1 MGDFICSVKNGADS
15 FNHSAQSCTDTL
27 LAEANRCV
35 SCGLCLPYCPTY
47 RLTMS
52 EADSPRGRIALMSGV
67 ASGNLPMNERFVQ
80 HMDRCLTCRA
90 CEAVCP
96 NNVAY
101 GQLID
106 AARAMIVASS
116 PNNLRNGSARTK
128 KPWLRRWLEREFVT
142 KPFRIDRMRA
152 FFRLFQKTGYQQWLQ
167 QSSLLKKTKPAK
179 LAAQVP
185 PAIINPYISDNTTET
200 AGGWQVVYPAA
211 DKPCGEVG
219 LFLGCVSRL
228 ADVETLNSSIYV
240 LNRLGYTVYVPST
253 QTCCGALHQHSG
265 EVTEAAILAWQ
276 NRKAFGELNVSKI
289 ITTASGCGVQ
299 LTECGALTAQ
309 RCHENEMVEQ
319 DNSPDFSS
327 RIVDVSKFLVA
338 ADGWDDVEI
347 RPLASKIAVHEPCSL
362 RNGLRDQA
370 YVYMLLAHIPGVEL
384 VPLAANDQCCGA
396 AGTYFIDQPDFA
408 MRLQA
413 EKISA
418 VNNSDIRYLVTSN
431 IGCSLHIASG
441 LRAAGSPVEVLHPV
455 TLLARQMG
463 IQ

>member
-1 MGDFICSVKNGADS
+1 MKNGADS
-15 FNHSAQSCTDTL
+15 INHLLQSSTHTL
-27 LAEANRCV
+27 LTEANRCV
-35 SCGLCLPYCPTY
+35 SCGLCLPHCPTY

-106 AARAMIVASS
+106 AARTMIETSS
-116 PNNLRNGSARTK
+116 PELHAGSARTK
-128 KPWLRRWLEREFVT
+128 KNRLRRWLERELIT
-142 KPFRIDRMRA
+142 KPFRIDRMRT
-152 FFRLFQKTGYQQWLQ
+152 FFWLLLKTGFLQ
-167 QSSLLKKTKPAK
+167 RLQKSNLLGKTKLAK
-179 LAAQVP
+179 LIAQVP
-185 PAIINPYISDNTTET
+185 SSTMNPLISDNATET
-200 AGGWQVVYPAA
+200 SNGWQVVYPAVG
-211 DKPCGEVG
+211 KLCGEVG

-228 ADVETLNSSIYV
+228 SDVETLNSAIFV

-265 EVTEAAILAWQ
+265 EVAKAATLVRQ
-276 NRKAFGELNVSKI
+276 NEKAFGELNLSKI

-299 LTECGALTAQ
+299 LAECRALKKQ
-309 RCHENEMVEQ
+309 ERCHKNGIVEK
-319 DNSPDFSS
+319 DCSSDFAF
-327 RIVDVSKFLVA
+327 RIVDISKFLVT
-338 ADGWDDVEI
+338 ADGWDDVEV
-347 RPLASKIAVHEPCSL
+347 RPLASKIAVHDPCSL

-370 YVYMLLAHIPGVEL
+370 YVYKLLTHIPRL
-384 VPLAANDQCCGA
+384 KPVPLADNDQCCGA

-408 MRLQA
+408 MKLQA

-418 VNNSDIRYLVTSN
+418 VNDSDIRYLVTSN

-441 LRAAGSPVEVLHPV
+441 LRAAGSSVEVLHPV

>member
-1 MGDFICSVKNGADS
+1 MKNGADLI
-15 FNHSAQSCTDTL
+15 NNSAQSCTKTL

-67 ASGNLPMNERFVQ
+67 ASGNLPMNGRFVQ

-106 AARAMIVASS
+106 AAREMIATSS
-116 PNNLRNGSARTK
+116 PELHAGTVRTK
-128 KPWLRRWLEREFVT
+128 KNWLRKWLEREFIA
-142 KPFRIDRMRA
+142 KPFRIDRMRS
-152 FFRLFQKTGYQQWLQ
+152 FFRFYQKTGFQKWLQ
-167 QSSLLKKTKPAK
+167 KSNSLGKAKLTK

-185 PAIINPYISDNTTET
+185 PTVINPYISDNATET
-200 AGGWQVVYPAA
+200 ANGWQVVYPAVG
-211 DKPCGEVG
+211 KPCGKVG

-228 ADVETLNSSIYV
+228 ADVETLNSAIFV

-265 EVTEAAILAWQ
+265 EVAKAAMLAWQ
-276 NRKAFGELNVSKI
+276 NKKAFGELNLSKI

-299 LTECGALTAQ
+299 LTECHALKAQ
-309 RCHENEMVEQ
+309 EHCHNNDAVEN
-319 DNSPDFSS
+319 DSSTDFSS
-327 RIVDVSKFLVA
+327 CIVDVSKFLETA
-338 ADGWDDVEI
+338 NGWDEVEI
-347 RPLASKIAVHEPCSL
+347 RPLASRIAVHDPCSL
-362 RNGLRDQA
+362 CNGLRDQA
-370 YVYMLLAHIPGVEL
+370 YVYMLLAHIPGIEL
-384 VPLAANDQCCGA
+384 IPLAGNDQCCGA

-408 MRLQA
+408 MKLQA

-418 VNNSDIRYLVTSN
+418 VNDSDIRYLATSN

-441 LRAAGSPVEVLHPV
+441 LRAAGSTVEVLHPV

>member
-1 MGDFICSVKNGADS
+1 MKNDVDSNDCSTGN
-15 FNHSAQSCTDTL
+15 CTDFL

-106 AARAMIVASS
+106 AARVMIVTSS
-116 PNNLRNGSARTK
+116 SDLLSGSVGTK
-128 KPWLRRWLEREFVT
+128 KSWLRKWLEIEFIS
-142 KPFRIDRMRA
+142 KPFRFDQLRI
-152 FFRLFQKTGYQQWLQ
+152 FFRFFQKSGLLQ
-167 QSSLLKKTKPAK
+167 RLQKSGLLGRTKLAK
-179 LAAQVP
+179 LIAQVP
-185 PAIINPYISDNTTET
+185 PSIGNPYAADNIKETIS
-200 AGGWQVVYPAA
+200 GWRAVYPAVG
-211 DKPCGEVG
+211 KQRGKVG
-219 LFLGCVSRL
+219 LFLGCVARL
-228 ADVETLNSSIYV
+228 ADVETLNSAIFV
-240 LNRLGYTVYVPST
+240 LNRLGYTVFVPST
-253 QTCCGALHQHSG
+253 QTCCGALHQHG
-265 EVTEAAILAWQ
+265 GDKAKAMMLARQ
-276 NRKAFGELNVSKI
+276 NRKAFGGLDLSNI

-299 LTECGALTAQ
+299 LAECGAYKVQ
-309 RCHENEMVEQ
+309 RSNHLVEKMEK
-319 DNSPDFSS
+319 DSCSDFSS
-327 RIVDVSKFLVA
+327 LIVDVNKFLVSA
-338 ADGWDDVEI
+338 NGWNDVDI
-347 RPLASKIAVHEPCSL
+347 LPLSSKIAVQDPCSL
-362 RNGLRDQA
+362 RNGLRDQMH
-370 YVYMLLAHIPGVEL
+370 VYTLLSYIPKIQVA
-384 VPLAANDQCCGA
+384 PLAGNDQCCGA

-408 MRLQA
+408 MKLQA

-418 VNNSDIRYLVTSN
+418 VRDNDIRYLVTSN

-441 LRAAGSPVEVLHPV
+441 LRAIGSSVEVLHPV

>member
-1 MGDFICSVKNGADS
+1 MKNGVNSID
-15 FNHSAQSCTDTL
+15 HSAGNRTDPL

-67 ASGNLPMNERFVQ
+67 ASGNLPMNRRFIQ

-106 AARAMIVASS
+106 AARVMIVTSS
-116 PNNLRNGSARTK
+116 SDLPNGFARTK
-128 KPWLRRWLEREFVT
+128 KSWLRKWLEREFIT
-142 KPFRIDRMRA
+142 KPFRFDQLRI
-152 FFRLFQKTGYQQWLQ
+152 FFRFFQKNGFLQ
-167 QSSLLKKTKPAK
+167 RLQKSSLLGKSKLAK

-185 PAIINPYISDNTTET
+185 PAIKNPYISDNKEET
-200 AGGWQVVYPAA
+200 VNGWREVYPAVGKQRG
-211 DKPCGEVG
+211 DVG

-228 ADVETLNSSIYV
+228 ADVETLNSAIFV
-240 LNRLGYTVYVPST
+240 LNRLGYTVFVPST
-253 QTCCGALHQHSG
+253 QTCCGALHQHG
-265 EVTEAAILAWQ
+265 GDVAKAMMLARQ
-276 NRKAFGELNVSKI
+276 NRKAFGELNLSKI
-289 ITTASGCGVQ
+289 ITTASGCGLQ
-299 LTECGALTAQ
+299 LAECDAYKVGACNHLF
-309 RCHENEMVEQ
+309 EKVEK
-319 DNSPDFSS
+319 DSNPDFSS
-327 RIVDVSKFLVA
+327 RIVDVSKFLLSVN
-338 ADGWDDVEI
+338 GWEDVEI
-347 RPLASKIAVHEPCSL
+347 RPLASKIAVQDPCSL

-370 YVYMLLAHIPGVEL
+370 HVYTLLTHIPKIEVT
-384 VPLAANDQCCGA
+384 PLAGNDQCCGA

-408 MRLQA
+408 MKLQA

-418 VNNSDIRYLVTSN
+418 VNDNDIRYLVTSN

-441 LRAAGSPVEVLHPV
+441 LRAIGSSVEVLHPV

>member
-1 MGDFICSVKNGADS
+1 MKNGADS
-15 FNHSAQSCTDTL
+15 NNHSTPSCTDTL
-27 LAEANRCV
+27 LTEANRCV

-67 ASGNLPMNERFVQ
+67 ASGNLPMNGRFVQ

-106 AARAMIVASS
+106 AARAMIATSS
-116 PNNLRNGSARTK
+116 PDLRTGSATTK
-128 KPWLRRWLEREFVT
+128 KNWLRRWLEREFIT
-142 KPFRIDRMRA
+142 KPFRIDRMRT
-152 FFRLFQKTGYQQWLQ
+152 FFRFFQKIGFQQRLQ
-167 QSSLLKKTKPAK
+167 KSHLLGKAKLSK

-185 PAIINPYISDNTTET
+185 PAIINPYISDNATK
-200 AGGWQVVYPAA
+200 AVNGWQVVYPAMG
-211 DKPCGEVG
+211 KPCGEVG

-228 ADVETLNSSIYV
+228 VDVETLNSAIFV

-265 EVTEAAILAWQ
+265 DAAKAAMLERQ
-276 NRKAFGELNVSKI
+276 NKKVFGELNLSKI

-299 LTECGALTAQ
+299 LSECHALKSQ
-309 RCHENEMVEQ
+309 GRCQKNGITVKDSGE
-319 DNSPDFSS
+319 DFSS
-327 RIVDVSKFLVA
+327 RIIDVSKFLVTA
-338 ADGWDDVEI
+338 RGWNDVEI
-347 RPLASKIAVHEPCSL
+347 RPLASKIAVHDPCSL

-370 YVYMLLAHIPGVEL
+370 YVYMLLAHIPKLDL
-384 VPLAANDQCCGA
+384 VPLAGNDQCCGA

-408 MRLQA
+408 MKLQA

-418 VNNSDIRYLVTSN
+418 VNDSDIRYLVTSN

-441 LRAAGSPVEVLHPV
+441 LRAAGSTVEVLHPV

>member
-1 MGDFICSVKNGADS
+1 MKNGVDS
-15 FNHSAQSCTDTL
+15 NDCSTGNCTDFL

-106 AARAMIVASS
+106 AARVMIVTSS
-116 PNNLRNGSARTK
+116 SDLLSGSAGTK
-128 KPWLRRWLEREFVT
+128 KSWLRKWLEIEFIT
-142 KPFRIDRMRA
+142 KPFRFDQLRI
-152 FFRLFQKTGYQQWLQ
+152 FFRFFQKSGLLQ
-167 QSSLLKKTKPAK
+167 RLQKSGLLGRTKLAK
-179 LAAQVP
+179 LIAQVP
-185 PAIINPYISDNTTET
+185 PSIGSPYAADNIKETIS
-200 AGGWQVVYPAA
+200 GWRAVYPAVG
-211 DKPCGEVG
+211 KQRGKVG
-219 LFLGCVSRL
+219 LFLGCVARL
-228 ADVETLNSSIYV
+228 ADVETLNSTIFV
-240 LNRLGYTVYVPST
+240 LNRLGYTVFVPST
-253 QTCCGALHQHSG
+253 QTCCGALHQHG
-265 EVTEAAILAWQ
+265 GDKAKAMMLARQ
-276 NRKAFGELNVSKI
+276 NRKAFGELDLSSI

-299 LTECGALTAQ
+299 LAECGAYKVQ
-309 RCHENEMVEQ
+309 RSNHLVEKVEK
-319 DNSPDFSS
+319 DNCPDFSS
-327 RIVDVSKFLVA
+327 LIIDVNKFLVSA
-338 ADGWDDVEI
+338 NGWNDVDI
-347 RPLASKIAVHEPCSL
+347 LPLSSKIAVQDPCSL
-362 RNGLRDQA
+362 RNGLRDQVH
-370 YVYMLLAHIPGVEL
+370 VYTLLSYIPEIQVA
-384 VPLAANDQCCGA
+384 PLAGNDQCCGA

-408 MRLQA
+408 MKLQA

-418 VNNSDIRYLVTSN
+418 VRDNDIRYLVTSN

-441 LRAAGSPVEVLHPV
+441 LRAIGSSVEVLHPV

-463 IQ
+463 LQ